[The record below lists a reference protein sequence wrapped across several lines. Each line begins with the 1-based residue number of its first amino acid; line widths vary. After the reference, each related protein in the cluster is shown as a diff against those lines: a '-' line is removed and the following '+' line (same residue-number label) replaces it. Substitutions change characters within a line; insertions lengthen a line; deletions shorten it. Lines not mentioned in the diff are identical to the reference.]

1 MAGVSSTHSN
11 NAEIKFRKQVLFDYL
26 RKNRFSPYMGKGQ
39 NSIIQLYYE
48 NKEGGDQVNI
58 PLVNTLSGA
67 GVGSGSLVNAE
78 EEIDSYGFRM
88 WTDWARNAVAFKK
101 NQVQKSSFD
110 PLAEARPA
118 LTQWGQRTQRDEI
131 VKALLAI
138 PSESAPS
145 GHGGSAGARVNGI
158 LYSAANASQ
167 KNAWQTANEDRI
179 LFGNT
184 LTNTVTGNH
193 ANSLAAVQSNETF
206 TASVLRLLKRI
217 AQKTTGSQ
225 PAITP
230 WQQEDPNAEWF
241 LVAAGSNAFR
251 DFSQSDEVKQANR
264 EARAREGSNW
274 EKNPI
279 FRSGDI
285 ILDGCV
291 VTEVPEIDTIL
302 GPSLATAGANSAR
315 LSPVFLMGQGALGM
329 SWVQNPAPTKRSEDD
344 YGFIKGVGIEMS
356 YGIGKLA
363 KAPIAGGAL
372 KDWGMATAF
381 VAATNDAET
390 PVSA

>member
-1 MAGVSSTHSN
+1 MAGVSTTHAN

-78 EEIDSYGFRM
+78 EEMDSYGFRM

-101 NQVQKSSFD
+101 NQIQKSSFD

-118 LTQWGQRTQRDEI
+118 LTQWGLRTQRDEI

-138 PSESAPS
+138 PSESAPT

-158 LYSAANASQ
+158 LYSAASSGQ

-179 LFGNT
+179 LFGDSPS
-184 LTNTVTGNH
+184 NTVTGNH
-193 ANSLAAVQSNETF
+193 ASSLLAV
-206 TASVLRLLKRI
+206 TASMTFDLDLLGVLKRM
-217 AQKTTGSQ
+217 AEATTGSQ

-230 WQQEDPNAEWF
+230 WQLEDPNSEWF
-241 LVAAGSNAFR
+241 VVACGSRAFR
-251 DFSQSDEVKQANR
+251 DFSHSPAVQQANR
-264 EARAREGSNW
+264 EARSREGESW
-274 EKNPI
+274 KKNPI
-279 FRSGDI
+279 FRDGDI
-285 ILDGCV
+285 VIEGCV
-291 VTEVPEIDTIL
+291 VTKIPEIDTIL
-302 GPSLATAGANSAR
+302 GTMLEGAGADGAD
-315 LSPVFLMGQGALGM
+315 LSPVFLMGQNALCM
-329 SWVQNPAPTKRSEDD
+329 PWVQNPAPTKRSEDD
-344 YGFIKGVGIEMS
+344 YGFVKGVGIEMS
-356 YGIGKLA
+356 YGIGKTA
-363 KAPIAGGAL
+363 KAPIGGGAL

-381 VAATNDAET
+381 VAASPDGVT
-390 PVSA
+390 PLS

>member
-1 MAGVSSTHSN
+1 MAGVSTTHTN

-58 PLVNTLSGA
+58 PLINTLSGA
-67 GVGSGSLVNAE
+67 GVGSGTLVAAE
-78 EEIDSYGFRM
+78 EEVDSYGFRM

-101 NQVQKSSFD
+101 NQIQKSSFD
-110 PLAEARPA
+110 PMAEARPA

-138 PSESAPS
+138 PNTSAPS
-145 GHGGSAGARVNGI
+145 GHGGTAGARVNGI
-158 LYSAANASQ
+158 LYSAASSGE
-167 KNAWQTANEDRI
+167 KNTWQTANEDRM

-184 LTNTVTGNH
+184 LSNTVTGNH
-193 ANSLAAVQSNETF
+193 ASSLAAVAANETF
-206 TASVLRLLKRI
+206 SPNVLRLLKRI

-230 WQQEDPNAEWF
+230 WMQEDPNAEWF
-241 LVAAGSNAFR
+241 LVACGSNAFR
-251 DFSQSDEVKQANR
+251 DFCQTDEVKQANR
-264 EARAREGSNW
+264 EARPREGSSW

-285 ILDGCV
+285 VLEGCV
-291 VTEVPEIDTIL
+291 VTEIPEIDTIL
-302 GPSLATAGANSAR
+302 GPSLATAGASSAS
-315 LSPVFLMGQGALGM
+315 LSPVFLMGQGALAM
-329 SWVQNPAPTKRSEDD
+329 PWVQNPAPTRRAEDD
-344 YGFIKGVGIEMS
+344 YGFVKGVGIEMS
-356 YGIGKLA
+356 YGVGKLA
-363 KAPIAGGAL
+363 KAPIAGGSL
-372 KDWGMATAF
+372 KDWGVATCF
-381 VAATNDAET
+381 IAAASDADT
-390 PVSA
+390 PVS

>member
-1 MAGVSSTHSN
+1 MAGVSTTHTN

-78 EEIDSYGFRM
+78 EEMDSYGFRM

-101 NQVQKSSFD
+101 NQIQKSSFD
-110 PLAEARPA
+110 PLSEARPA

-138 PSESAPS
+138 PGTSAPS
-145 GHGGSAGARVNGI
+145 GHGGSAGARVNGT
-158 LYSAANASQ
+158 LYSAADASA
-167 KNAWQTANEDRI
+167 KNAWQAANEDRI
-179 LFGNT
+179 LFGNS
-184 LTNTVTGNH
+184 LSNTVTGNH
-193 ANSLAAVQSNETF
+193 ANSLAAVTDSMTF
-206 TASVLRLLKRI
+206 SANILRLLKRI
-217 AQKTTGSQ
+217 AQATTGSQ

-241 LVAAGSNAFR
+241 LVACGSNAFR

-264 EARAREGSNW
+264 EARSREGMSW

-285 ILDGCV
+285 VLDGCV
-291 VTEVPEIDTIL
+291 VTEIPEIDTLL
-302 GPSLATAGANSAR
+302 GPSLATAGAQSAR
-315 LSPVFLMGQGALGM
+315 LSPVFLMGQGALAM
-329 SWVQNPAPTKRSEDD
+329 PWVQNPAPTKRSEDD
-344 YGFIKGVGIEMS
+344 YGFVKGVGIEMS

-363 KAPIAGGAL
+363 KAPIGGGAL
-372 KDWGMATAF
+372 KDWGVATAF
-381 VAATNDAET
+381 VAAASDADT
-390 PVSA
+390 PAS